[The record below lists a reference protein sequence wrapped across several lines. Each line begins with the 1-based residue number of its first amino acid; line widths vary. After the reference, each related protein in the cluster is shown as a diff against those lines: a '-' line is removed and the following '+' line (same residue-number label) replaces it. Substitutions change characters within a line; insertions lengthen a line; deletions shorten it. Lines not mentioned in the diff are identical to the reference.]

1 MFTFQPITP
10 ATIERLVPAL
20 RAIDRIELSC
30 MSKGDPREALATMT
44 ARARRAT
51 AAYMGGDL
59 VGIMGVSAASVV
71 SDTGCP
77 WALVTSAIERPAVRR
92 EFLARSHVALDWLG
106 EDFRRLWN
114 IVSAENATAI
124 RWLRWM
130 GFTFTGR
137 EIELQGHR
145 FLHFEMRKEG

>member
-10 ATIERLVPAL
+10 AIIERLVPAL
-20 RAIDRIELSC
+20 RPIDRLELSC
-30 MSKGDPREALATMT
+30 MSDGDPVVALTGMA
-44 ARARRAT
+44 ARARRST
-51 AAYMGGDL
+51 AAYMGDDL
-59 VGIMGVSAASVV
+59 VGIMGVSAASVM

-77 WALVTSAIERPAVRR
+77 WALVTSSIERPAVRR

-124 RWLRWM
+124 RWLKWM
-130 GFTFTGR
+130 GFSFTGR
-137 EIELQGHR
+137 EIELRGHR